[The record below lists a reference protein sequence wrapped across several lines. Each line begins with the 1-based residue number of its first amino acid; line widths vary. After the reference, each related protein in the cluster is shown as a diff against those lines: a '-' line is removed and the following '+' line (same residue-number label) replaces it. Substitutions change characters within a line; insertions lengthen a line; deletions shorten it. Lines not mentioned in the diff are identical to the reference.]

1 MEEQRRTENCSS
13 CLSLIETIRGR
24 AVKLFAES
32 PSRDLLSR
40 ALGRSLINAS
50 PGGGGGGRGVEK
62 GGARAPHYE
71 RRLVE

>member
-1 MEEQRRTENCSS
+1 MEEQRRTENCSR
-13 CLSLIETIRGR
+13 LSLIETIRGC

-40 ALGRSLINAS
+40 ALERSLINAS

>member
-1 MEEQRRTENCSS
+1 MEEQRRTKNCSR
-13 CLSLIETIRGR
+13 LSLIETIRGR